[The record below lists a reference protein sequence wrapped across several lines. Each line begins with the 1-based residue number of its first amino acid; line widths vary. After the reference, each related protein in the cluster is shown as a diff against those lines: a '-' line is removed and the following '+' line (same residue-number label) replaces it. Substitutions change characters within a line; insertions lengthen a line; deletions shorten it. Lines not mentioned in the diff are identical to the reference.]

1 MAHARR
7 PGFTIVE
14 LLVVIAIIGL
24 LIALLLPAVQMAR
37 ESARRGQCLNNL
49 KQLAL
54 AAHNFH
60 EVNKAFPP
68 GYLGP
73 LPQAAVPPYPGQWT
87 SVHGFLLSFT
97 EQKNI
102 RRASDSDAADFGGI
116 SLYDESRSGAGYW
129 QRPAG
134 WEAAKMQPPL
144 LLCPSDFARSNPDAV
159 ALLHFHYVAP
169 HVSLVA
175 ANFSDGSGASLGR
188 TNYLGSGGYMGVT
201 GVAGSD
207 IYRGVFWNRSHE
219 SFASITDGSSNAL
232 LFGEVMG
239 GTQEPGR
246 SFGWFGCGVMAS
258 AWGLATDAQGKTG
271 WFQFTSR
278 HPGVVQFAMA
288 DGSCRPIS
296 QNIDRDTFVYLSSIS
311 DGNVVQGY

>member
-1 MAHARR
+1 MAPTQR

-49 KQLAL
+49 KQLAI

-60 EVNKAFPP
+60 DVYKAFPP

-73 LPQAAVPPYPGQWT
+73 LPQAAVPPYPGQWAT
-87 SVHGFLLSFT
+87 VHGFLLSYT
-97 EQKNI
+97 EQENL
-102 RRASDSDAADFGGI
+102 RRASDADAADFGGV

-129 QRPAG
+129 QRPSG
-134 WEAAKMQPPL
+134 WEAAKIQPPL
-144 LLCPSDFARSNPDAV
+144 LLCPSDFARSAPDAI
-159 ALLHFHYVAP
+159 ALLHFHHVAP
-169 HVSLVA
+169 HVSLVGA
-175 ANFSDGSGASLGR
+175 SFSDGSGAALGR

-201 GVAGSD
+201 GVASSD
-207 IYRGVFWNRSHE
+207 VFRGVFWNRSHE
-219 SFASITDGSSNAL
+219 SFATVADGSSNSL
-232 LFGEVMG
+232 LFGEAMG
-239 GTQEPGR
+239 GTEIPQR
-246 SFGWFGCGVMAS
+246 SYGWFGCGVMAA
-258 AWGLATDAQGKTG
+258 AWGLAADAQGKTG

-278 HPGVVQFAMA
+278 HPGVVQFAMV

-296 QNIDRDTFVYLSSIS
+296 QNIDRDTFVYLSAIS
-311 DGNVVQGY
+311 DGKVVQGY